1 MTISVI
7 SGSPLVKVPV
17 LSKTIVSSL
26 WAVSKLSPPLIKIPF
41 SAPLPVPTIT
51 AVGVANPRAQ
61 GQAIIITATKVKRAK
76 VKGGNGPKLNH
87 MTKVA
92 MAIEITIGTK

>member
-1 MTISVI
+1 M
-7 SGSPLVKVPV
+7 
-17 LSKTIVSSL
+17 
-26 WAVSKLSPPLIKIPF
+26 
-41 SAPLPVPTIT
+41 T

-76 VKGGNGPKLNH
+76 VNAGNGPKLNQ
-87 MTKVA
+87 MTNVA